1 MLKTLII
8 ESLFLY
14 KDTEGLS
21 MKFSELSEQQWG
33 ELGTYL
39 DTCVIP
45 ITGLTGVENPVL
57 TVAALSELQ
66 TLIDMIEKYYK
77 GRVVIYP
84 ALHYIADGSVNSLVT
99 VINNLKITGFKH
111 VVVISAQVE
120 LERLL
125 TSGADLC
132 ISTLNT
138 SEVDDTIKALIPQLW
153 N

>member
-1 MLKTLII
+1 
-8 ESLFLY
+8 
-14 KDTEGLS
+14 
-21 MKFSELSEQQWG
+21 MKFSELNEQQWE

-66 TLIDMIEKYYK
+66 TLIDMAEKYYK

-84 ALHYIADGSVNSLVT
+84 AFHYIADGSANSLVT
-99 VINNLKITGFKH
+99 VINNLKSTGFKH
-111 VVVISAQVE
+111 VVVISARVE

-125 TSGADLC
+125 TSGADLS

-138 SEVDDTIKALIPQLW
+138 SEFDSTIKTSIPQLW
-153 N
+153 T